1 MPTPVL
7 DTNVVLRHLLQDSQD
22 LSPRATEFIRRIEEG
37 WQRVRLPS
45 TAIFEAVFTL
55 QKLYLQPRRAIMD
68 GLLPII
74 EIPGVEVGGKPS
86 LRSVFELYVRFPSL
100 SFADAYHAQLALEE
114 GSGQIVSFDRGL
126 SRVPGIK
133 RIEPE

>member
-1 MPTPVL
+1 
-7 DTNVVLRHLLQDSQD
+7 
-22 LSPRATEFIRRIEEG
+22 
-37 WQRVRLPS
+37 LPS

-74 EIPGVEVGGKPS
+74 ELPGVEVSAKSS
-86 LRSVFELYVRFPSL
+86 LRSVFELYVRFASL
-100 SFADAYHAQLALEE
+100 SFADAYHAQTALDDED
-114 GSGQIVSFDRGL
+114 GQIVSFDRGL